1 MKNFYIF
8 ISIPAICQWNICNP
22 IDWTE
27 PTIANML
34 MRDSQLHW
42 LNWAELSNPLN
53 KPSSS
58 SSQDVL
64 SLLLCILR
72 MPFDLVFSSC
82 GWKLGHFGL
91 AHLNGALLMLMRPS
105 EPHCIALHWP
115 ALHCIALHRP
125 NSKGFNLLS
134 FNHDDKISAPLPIT
148 SSYLFVLIQNQAAL
162 TFFKFP
168 RTNCQDTW
176 ALGLIRALK
185 MKHQII
191 TGNFGRTLN

>member
-1 MKNFYIF
+1 
-8 ISIPAICQWNICNP
+8 
-22 IDWTE
+22 
-27 PTIANML
+27 

-64 SLLLCILR
+64 SLLLCILK

-115 ALHCIALHRP
+115 ALHCIAWHRP
-125 NSKGFNLLS
+125 NSRGFNLLS
-134 FNHDDKISAPLPIT
+134 FNHDDKISAPSHHHISL
-148 SSYLFVLIQNQAAL
+148 SWF
-162 TFFKFP
+162 
-168 RTNCQDTW
+168 
-176 ALGLIRALK
+176 K
-185 MKHQII
+185 MKLLSPSSS
-191 TGNFGRTLN
+191 FPGRIAKIHEHWVSFAPWKWNIR